1 MHLRTEQH
9 GARRPIWV
17 ILLIAVLFGAMPL
30 VRSATWHG
38 DGEFH
43 TVIECLATLLALIIG
58 SMALVRYYA
67 KRSSMFLLIGSG
79 FLGASLLDAYHALIT
94 SAFLA
99 GRTPSGLSALT
110 HWSGAV
116 SQVFLSLLLLASLVA
131 WNRWQSPGPS
141 AERLVYLLVGSWT
154 LFSFLFFLW
163 VPLQPAYYPNFIV
176 HRPTELVAALFF
188 ALGAIG
194 YFRKGSWKSDDF
206 EHWVLLSII
215 VSAVSHLIYLSIYI
229 KAGDSLFITGHVLKI
244 VSYGFVLNGLLAS
257 TFSAFRQ
264 EAEQAAR
271 LGEQA
276 IRLQDANHWLAVEV
290 SERQKAEGDLRRAH
304 DDLELRVKARTADLA
319 HTNTLLQLEVEERSR
334 AEIAAEAANRAKS
347 EFLANMSHEIR
358 TPMNGVIGMTELTL
372 DTELD
377 PTQREYLNAVK
388 YSADSLLTVI
398 NDILD
403 FSKIEV
409 GKLSLDPIEFNLRDH
424 LGQAMKTIAVRAH
437 QKDLELAFFVPP
449 ELPDFFVGDPVRLR
463 QVILNLVGNA
473 IKFTEH
479 GEVILRVKAES
490 QDEDGVT
497 LHYAVTDTGIGIPP
511 DKQELIFEPF
521 SQGDTSTTRRY
532 GGTGLG
538 LSISIRLVEMMAG
551 RIWLESEEG
560 RGTTFH
566 FTARLGNASST
577 VSRPASLDPVILDD
591 VRVLIVDDNATNR
604 QILETTLGYWRMKS
618 SSAAGAE
625 EAIRLLRDAKS
636 AGFPFGLMVSDCHM
650 PGTDGFMLVEQL
662 QRFPELDGLITVML
676 TSGGHR
682 GDAARCKELGIAAY
696 LIKPVLQSDL
706 LETLLNVLGSGEEA
720 AKPATLVTRHSL
732 REGRMSL
739 RILLTEDNAVN
750 QKLASRL
757 LEKEGHV
764 VKVAEN
770 GAKALEACRE
780 NTFDLIL
787 MDVQMPVLD
796 GMEATAAIR
805 HTEQVTG
812 HHIPII
818 AMTAHA
824 MAGDRERFLKA
835 GMDGYV
841 SKPIHSRE
849 LLEAIESVLSVPR
862 V

>member
-1 MHLRTEQH
+1 M
-9 GARRPIWV
+9 
-17 ILLIAVLFGAMPL
+17 ILLIALLLCAMPL

-38 DGEFH
+38 DAEFH
-43 TVIECLATLLALIIG
+43 TVLEFVATLLALITG
-58 SMALVRYYA
+58 AMALVRYYA

-94 SAFLA
+94 SSFLA

-116 SQVFLSLLLLASLVA
+116 SQVFLSLVLLASLVA
-131 WNRWQSPGPS
+131 WKRRPTPGRS
-141 AERLVYLLVGSWT
+141 AESLVYLAVGSWT
-154 LFSFLFFLW
+154 VASFLFFLW

-176 HRPTELVAALFF
+176 HRPTELVPALFF
-188 ALGAIG
+188 TLAAVG
-194 YFRKGSWKSDDF
+194 YFRNGCWRSDDF
-206 EHWVLLSII
+206 EHWVLLSLI
-215 VSAVSHLIYLSIYI
+215 VSAVSHLIYLSIYN
-229 KAGDSLFITGHVLKI
+229 KTGDSLFIMGHVFKI

-276 IRLQDANHWLAVEV
+276 THLQDANHWLAVEV
-290 SERQKAEGDLRRAH
+290 SERQKAETELRRAH
-304 DDLELRVKARTADLA
+304 DELEARVKARTADLA
-319 HTNTLLQLEVEERSR
+319 HANNLLQLEVEERSR
-334 AEIAAEAANRAKS
+334 AETSAEAASRAKS

-358 TPMNGVIGMTELTL
+358 TPMNGIIGMTELTL

-388 YSADSLLTVI
+388 YSADSLLIVI

-424 LGQAMKTIAVRAH
+424 LGQAMKTIAIRAH
-437 QKDLELAFFVPP
+437 QKNLELAYFVPP

-463 QVILNLVGNA
+463 QVVLNLVGNA
-473 IKFTEH
+473 IKFTDR
-479 GEVILRVKAES
+479 GEVVLRVEAES
-490 QDEDGVT
+490 QDEEGVT
-497 LHYAVTDTGIGIPP
+497 LHYAVADTGIGIPP
-511 DKQELIFEPF
+511 DKQKLIFEPF
-521 SQGDTSTTRRY
+521 SQADTSTTRKY

-538 LSISIRLVEMMAG
+538 LSISIRLIEMMGG

-560 RGTTFH
+560 RGSTFH
-566 FTARLGNASST
+566 FTVRLGNAIAQALRTDSLE
-577 VSRPASLDPVILDD
+577 PALLDD
-591 VRVLIVDDNATNR
+591 LRVLIVDDNATNR
-604 QILETTLGYWRMKS
+604 QILETTLGYWRMKTS
-618 SSAAGAE
+618 CAAGAE
-625 EAIRLLRDAKS
+625 DAIRLLKDAKA
-636 AGFPFGLMVSDCHM
+636 AGMPFGLMVTDCHM
-650 PGTDGFMLVEQL
+650 PGVDGFTLMERVQKL
-662 QRFPELDGLITVML
+662 PELEGLITVML
-676 TSGGHR
+676 TSGGQR
-682 GDAARCKELGIAAY
+682 GDAIHCKELGIAAY

-706 LETLLNVLGSGEEA
+706 LEALLTVLASRE
-720 AKPATLVTRHSL
+720 KPAEPVKLVTRHSL
-732 REGRMSL
+732 REGRPPL

-750 QKLASRL
+750 QRLASRL

-764 VKVAEN
+764 VVLAED
-770 GAKALEACRE
+770 GAKALKACHE

-787 MDVQMPVLD
+787 MDVQMPVMD
-796 GMEATAAIR
+796 GLEATAAIR
-805 HTEQVTG
+805 RTEQATG

-824 MAGDRERFLKA
+824 MTGDRQRFLKA

-841 SKPIHSRE
+841 SKPIHSGE
-849 LLEAIESVLSVPR
+849 LLEAIESVLVTPGA
-862 V
+862 